1 MYFTD
6 SPGFGGAEQ
15 VLLTLMTGI
24 DRQQWRPVLI
34 HHPEPGLRPLV
45 EGATRSGVRVHV
57 LPPRRGRGPYGR
69 VRQAYALL
77 RLLRTERPDVFHA
90 NLAWPGDARYA
101 MLVAA
106 LAQVPALIAT
116 LHSFFPMAGNG
127 QRWAQHAIAARV
139 DRYLAV
145 SEYLA
150 QRLRHDLG
158 VPNRKVEVVHNG
170 VVTTRLDCP
179 DSSSKSQPVVVTLAR
194 LDTGKGLAVLLE
206 AARLVPE
213 AMFVLAGDGPMR
225 TEFEHR
231 ARALGVAERVVFR
244 GFVENVGELLASC
257 DAFVLA
263 SLNESFPLSILEAM
277 AASKPVVATAV
288 GGVGESITHL
298 ETGLLVPPGDPVA
311 LATAIRTVL
320 SDVPLA
326 RRLAAAG
333 KARVDRFFSAERMV
347 SRVTDIY
354 DQVLDVKVKD
364 GRGG

>member
-1 MYFTD
+1 
-6 SPGFGGAEQ
+6 
-15 VLLTLMTGI
+15 
-24 DRQQWRPVLI
+24 
-34 HHPEPGLRPLV
+34 
-45 EGATRSGVRVHV
+45 
-57 LPPRRGRGPYGR
+57 
-69 VRQAYALL
+69 
-77 RLLRTERPDVFHA
+77 
-90 NLAWPGDARYA
+90 
-101 MLVAA
+101 
-106 LAQVPALIAT
+106 
-116 LHSFFPMAGNG
+116 
-127 QRWAQHAIAARV
+127 
-139 DRYLAV
+139 
-145 SEYLA
+145 
-150 QRLRHDLG
+150 
-158 VPNRKVEVVHNG
+158 
-170 VVTTRLDCP
+170 
-179 DSSSKSQPVVVTLAR
+179 
-194 LDTGKGLAVLLE
+194 
-206 AARLVPE
+206 
-213 AMFVLAGDGPMR
+213 MR

-298 ETGLLVPPGDPVA
+298 ETGMLVPPGDPVA

-320 SDVPLA
+320 SDAPLA

-333 KARVDRFFSAERMV
+333 KARVERFFTAERMV